1 MKRRTARVA
10 ASLLWAGI
18 AAAGYGQK
26 LDPVQWS
33 LSSDVQRAPAGSSVP
48 LHLKATLQPG
58 WHLYSLTTPKGGPI
72 QTTVGLVEHP
82 AIASVKFYQPPPVR
96 KFDPNFKID
105 TETFEKDVDFALAA
119 ALAKDAMPGVVE
131 ITAQVRYQACNDRQC
146 LPPRKKSASFTLN
159 VASGAAMP
167 AAMQVL
173 PGYSEVKTAEAF
185 LPANPGGSA
194 NSALPSAGAGSAN
207 AAAAPAPFVNDR
219 TTTTKEYVAIADA
232 GTGMFLLT
240 AFGLGL
246 ASIFT
251 PCVFPMIPITVSF
264 FLNQKGGPHHRG
276 LGQALVFSLG
286 IVVLFCALGLGVTA
300 AVGPFGVNQL
310 GANPWVNGFIALVFG
325 AAALSLLG
333 AFEITLPSGLLTK
346 LDSASRH
353 GGYFGT
359 LLMGLTF
366 ALTSFACIGPF
377 LGSLLVATVQAK
389 GLAPVAG
396 MIAFAV
402 GLASPFFFLAA
413 FPAFLKKLPRSG
425 GWLARVKVVMG
436 FILIAA
442 MIKYLSN
449 VDQVLQLG
457 WITRERF
464 LASWFVMFTLAGLY
478 LLGLLRLEGVDAS
491 EPLRIGR
498 LMVGSF
504 FLAMACSL
512 LPGMFGASLGQI
524 DAYVPAPSAS
534 LLNTFGNGGGR
545 NTADR
550 GQVWLKNQYRQ
561 ALDQARAENK
571 LVLVTFTGY
580 ACTNCHWMK
589 ANMFPRPQ
597 IAEAT
602 KSLVL
607 VELYTDGTDKESE
620 ENQKLQDDKFQTV
633 AIPYYAIM
641 DPEGNVVA
649 TFDKG
654 MTTDTQ
660 EFLTFLTTRPANSR
674 AASRPSGTAL

>member
-1 MKRRTARVA
+1 MKRLALTIALGWLATAA
-10 ASLLWAGI
+10 F
-18 AAAGYGQK
+18 GQR
-26 LDPVQWS
+26 LDPVPWT
-33 LSSDVQRAPAGSSVP
+33 LSPEVQRAPAGSTVP
-48 LHLKATLQPG
+48 LHLKATLQPN
-58 WHLYSLTTPKGGPI
+58 WHLYSLTTPEGGPI
-72 QTTVGLVEHP
+72 QTTAGLTRVP
-82 AIASVKFYQPPPVR
+82 AIASVGFFQPPPVR

-105 TETFEKDVDFALAA
+105 TETFEKDVDFPIVAE
-119 ALAKDAMPGVVE
+119 LAKDAPAGPAAVA
-131 ITAQVRYQACNDRQC
+131 AQVRYQACNERQC
-146 LPPRKKSASFTLN
+146 LPPRRKTATFTLN
-159 VASGAAMP
+159 VEAAAPVP
-167 AAMQVL
+167 AAYKV
-173 PGYSEVKTAEAF
+173 PASYAEVKAAEVLLAAD
-185 LPANPGGSA
+185 ANPSVSTSA
-194 NSALPSAGAGSAN
+194 APSSDPNTASAASAGAAASLSSAPLTSAPLT
-207 AAAAPAPFVNDR
+207 AAASSSM
-219 TTTTKEYVAIADA
+219 
-232 GTGMFLLT
+232 GMFLLT

-310 GANPWVNGFIALVFG
+310 GANPWVNGFIAIVFG

-333 AFEITLPSGLLTK
+333 AFEITLPSSLLTR

-377 LGSLLVATVQAK
+377 MGSLLVATVQAK
-389 GLAPVAG
+389 GLAPVFG

-402 GLASPFFFLAA
+402 GLASPFFLLAA
-413 FPAFLKKLPRSG
+413 FPSYLKKLPRSG

-436 FILIAA
+436 FVLVAA

-464 LASWFVMFTLAGLY
+464 LAAWFVMFTLAGLY
-478 LLGLLRLEGVDAS
+478 LLGLLRLEGFDAS
-491 EPLRIGR
+491 EPVRIGR
-498 LMVGSF
+498 LLVASF
-504 FLAMACSL
+504 FLAMAFSL
-512 LPGMFGASLGQI
+512 LPGMFGASLGEL
-524 DAYVPAPSAS
+524 DAYVPAPTAS
-534 LLNTFGNGGGR
+534 VVNIGGR
-545 NTADR
+545 NT
-550 GQVWLKNQYRQ
+550 GQSGQLWLKNQYRQ

-589 ANMFPRPQ
+589 ANMFPRPP

-620 ENQKLQDDKFQTV
+620 ENQKLQDDKFKTV
-633 AIPYYAIM
+633 AIPYYALM
-641 DPEGNVVA
+641 DPDGNVVA
-649 TFDKG
+649 TFEKG

-660 EFLTFLTTRPANSR
+660 EFLTFLTARPAGTR
-674 AASRPSGTAL
+674 AAL

>member
-1 MKRRTARVA
+1 MKRLALTFAFGWLATAA
-10 ASLLWAGI
+10 L
-18 AAAGYGQK
+18 GQR
-26 LDPVQWS
+26 LDPVQWT
-33 LSSDVQRAPAGSSVP
+33 LRSDVQQSPAGAAVP
-48 LHLKATLQPG
+48 LHLKAVLQPN
-58 WHLYSLTTPKGGPI
+58 WHLYSLTTPAGGPI
-72 QTTVGLVEHP
+72 QTTAGLVANA
-82 AIASVKFYQPPPVR
+82 AIAGAKFYQPPPVR
-96 KFDPNFKID
+96 KFDPNFKVD
-105 TETFEKDVDFALAA
+105 TETFEKDADFPVVAE
-119 ALAKDAMPGVVE
+119 LAKDARPGALE
-131 ITAQVRYQACNDRQC
+131 ITAQVRYQACNERQC
-146 LPPRKKSASFTLN
+146 LPPRRKSASFTLN
-159 VASGAAMP
+159 IASGAAMP
-167 AAMQVL
+167 AALQI
-173 PGYSEVKTAEAF
+173 PKGYAEVKSAEVLLA
-185 LPANPGGSA
+185 AGDSGSPNA
-194 NSALPSAGAGSAN
+194 ALPT
-207 AAAAPAPFVNDR
+207 AAAESSRAAASSVAAQATPATSASGNTAA
-219 TTTTKEYVAIADA
+219 TTEVPTGGA

-310 GANPWVNGFIALVFG
+310 GANPWVNGFIAVVFG

-333 AFEITLPSGLLTK
+333 AFELTLPSSLLTR

-377 LGSLLVATVQAK
+377 MGSLLVATVQTK
-389 GLAPVAG
+389 GLAPVLG

-402 GLASPFFFLAA
+402 GLASPFFLLAA
-413 FPAFLKKLPRSG
+413 FPSYLKKLPRSG

-436 FILIAA
+436 FVLVAA

-449 VDQVLQLG
+449 VDQVLMLG
-457 WITRERF
+457 WLTRERF
-464 LASWFVMFTLAGLY
+464 LAAWFVMFALAGLY
-478 LLGLLRLEGVDAS
+478 LLGLLRLEGVEAG

-498 LMVGSF
+498 LMVASF
-504 FLAMACSL
+504 FLAMAFSL
-512 LPGMFGASLGQI
+512 LPGMFGAPLGQL
-524 DAYVPAPSAS
+524 DAYVPAPIAGVINVS
-534 LLNTFGNGGGR
+534 GR
-545 NTADR
+545 KAEQA

-589 ANMFPRPQ
+589 ANMFPREP

-620 ENQKLQDDKFQTV
+620 ENQKLQDDKFKTV
-633 AIPYYAIM
+633 AIPYYALM
-641 DPEGNVVA
+641 DPDGSIVA

-654 MTTDTQ
+654 ITTDTQ
-660 EFLTFLTTRPANSR
+660 EFLAFLTARPGGTR
-674 AASRPSGTAL
+674 AAL

>member
-1 MKRRTARVA
+1 V
-10 ASLLWAGI
+10 
-18 AAAGYGQK
+18 
-26 LDPVQWS
+26 V
-33 LSSDVQRAPAGSSVP
+33 V
-48 LHLKATLQPG
+48 
-58 WHLYSLTTPKGGPI
+58 
-72 QTTVGLVEHP
+72 
-82 AIASVKFYQPPPVR
+82 SVKFYQPPPVL
-96 KFDPNFKID
+96 KFDPNFKIN
-105 TETFEKDVDFALAA
+105 TETFEKDSDFAVVAN
-119 ALAKDAMPGVVE
+119 LAKDAKAGPVE
-131 ITAQVRYQACNDRQC
+131 LTANVRYQACNERQC
-146 LPPRKKSASFTLN
+146 LPPRRKSASVT
-159 VASGAAMP
+159 VTIDP
-167 AAMQVL
+167 AAPTVAAFKI
-173 PGYSEVKTAEAF
+173 PSGYAEVKAAETLVA
-185 LPANPGGSA
+185 ANGGA
-194 NSALPSAGAGSAN
+194 PSAPASSET
-207 AAAAPAPFVNDR
+207 AASTPPAPIINDHP
-219 TTTTKEYVAIADA
+219 TTTTETLPIAS
-232 GTGMFLLT
+232 GGLGLFLLS

-264 FLNQKGGPHHRG
+264 FINQNGGTQHQGHRHG
-276 LGQALVFSLG
+276 ITQAFVFSLG

-325 AAALSLLG
+325 AFALSLLG
-333 AFEITLPSGLLTK
+333 AFEITLPSSMLTK

-377 LGSLLVATVQAK
+377 MGSLLVATVQSK
-389 GLAPVAG
+389 GLTPVLG
-396 MIAFAV
+396 MVAFAI
-402 GLASPFFFLAA
+402 GLAAPFFLLAA
-413 FPAFLKKLPRSG
+413 FPSYLKKLPKSG
-425 GWLARVKVVMG
+425 GWLMRVKVVMG
-436 FILIAA
+436 FVLIAA

-464 LASWFVMFTLAGLY
+464 LAVWFVMFSLAGLY
-478 LLGLLRLEGVDAS
+478 LLGLLRLEGIDAS
-491 EPLRIGR
+491 EPLHIGR
-498 LMVGSF
+498 LMVASL
-504 FLAMACSL
+504 FLAGACSL

-524 DAYVPAPSAS
+524 DAYVPAPSAA
-534 LLNTFGNGGGR
+534 LLNFSGHGTQSAENS
-545 NTADR
+545 
-550 GQVWLKNQYRQ
+550 QVWLKNQYQQ
-561 ALDQARAENK
+561 ARDQARAENK

-602 KSLVL
+602 KSLVM

-620 ENQKLQDDKFQTV
+620 ENQKLQDDKFKTV

-641 DPEGNVVA
+641 DPDGNVVA

-660 EFLTFLTTRPANSR
+660 EFLTFLTA
-674 AASRPSGTAL
+674 RPSGTRAAL

>member
-1 MKRRTARVA
+1 MKRLALTIALGCLATAA
-10 ASLLWAGI
+10 F
-18 AAAGYGQK
+18 GQR
-26 LDPVQWS
+26 LDPVQWT
-33 LSSDVQRAPAGSSVP
+33 LSSEIQRAPSGSAVP
-48 LHLKATLQPG
+48 LHLKATLQPN

-72 QTTVGLVEHP
+72 QTTAGLSAIP
-82 AIASVKFYQPPPVR
+82 AIAAAKFYQPQPVR

-105 TETFEKDVDFALAA
+105 TETFEKDVDFPIVAE
-119 ALAKDAMPGVVE
+119 LAKDAPAGPVE
-131 ITAQVRYQACNDRQC
+131 IAAQVRYQACNERQC
-146 LPPRKKSASFTLN
+146 LPPRRKTATFTLN
-159 VASGAAMP
+159 ID
-167 AAMQVL
+167 
-173 PGYSEVKTAEAF
+173 
-185 LPANPGGSA
+185 
-194 NSALPSAGAGSAN
+194 
-207 AAAAPAPFVNDR
+207 AAAPVPAAYKVPASYAEVKAAEVLLAADTKPFVSTSSPASNDAPAASSLAGAN
-219 TTTTKEYVAIADA
+219 VSNAVSPLAIAA
-232 GTGMFLLT
+232 GSGTGMFLLT

-310 GANPWVNGFIALVFG
+310 GANPWVNGFIAIVFG

-333 AFEITLPSGLLTK
+333 AFEITLPSSLLTK

-377 LGSLLVATVQAK
+377 MGSLLVATVQAK
-389 GLAPVAG
+389 GLAPVFG

-402 GLASPFFFLAA
+402 GLASPFFLLAA
-413 FPAFLKKLPRSG
+413 FPSYLKKLPRSG

-436 FILIAA
+436 FVLVAA

-464 LASWFVMFTLAGLY
+464 LAAWFVMFALAGLY
-478 LLGLLRLEGVDAS
+478 LLGLLRLEGFDAS
-491 EPLRIGR
+491 EPVRIGR
-498 LMVGSF
+498 LMVASF
-504 FLAMACSL
+504 FLAMALSL

-524 DAYVPAPSAS
+524 DAYVPAPSAA
-534 LLNTFGNGGGR
+534 LLNLGGHGTSSAE
-545 NTADR
+545 NS
-550 GQVWLKNQYRQ
+550 QVWLKNQYRQ
-561 ALDQARAENK
+561 ALDEARTENK

-589 ANMFPRPQ
+589 ANMFPRPP

-602 KSLVL
+602 RSLVL

-620 ENQKLQDDKFQTV
+620 ENQKLQDDKFKTV
-633 AIPYYAIM
+633 AIPYYALM
-641 DPEGNVVA
+641 DPDGNVVA
-649 TFDKG
+649 TFEKG

-660 EFLTFLTTRPANSR
+660 EFLMFLTARPAGTR
-674 AASRPSGTAL
+674 AAL

>member
-1 MKRRTARVA
+1 MKRTA
-10 ASLLWAGI
+10 LTI
-18 AAAGYGQK
+18 AFGWLALGLSPMTAFGQR
-26 LDPVQWS
+26 LDPVQWT
-33 LSSDVQRAPAGSSVP
+33 LTSDLQHAPAGSSVP
-48 LHLKATLQPG
+48 LHLKATLQPN

-72 QTTVGLVEHP
+72 QTTAGLTENP

-96 KFDPNFKID
+96 KFDPNFQID
-105 TETFEKDVDFALAA
+105 TETFEKDVDFPIVAV
-119 ALAKDAMPGVVE
+119 LAKGAQAGPVE
-131 ITAQVRYQACNDRQC
+131 LAAQVRYQACNERQC
-146 LPPRKKSASFTLN
+146 LPPRRKSAAFTLN
-159 VASGAAMP
+159 VDASASAPVGFK
-167 AAMQVL
+167 V
-173 PGYSEVKTAEAF
+173 PGGYAEVKTAEVLLAV
-185 LPANPGGSA
+185 
-194 NSALPSAGAGSAN
+194 NSAPAPGSSSVGANDSASVP
-207 AAAAPAPFVNDR
+207 AAPAASGAGPSPAGPPFG
-219 TTTTKEYVAIADA
+219 AGA

-333 AFEITLPSGLLTK
+333 AFELTLPSGLLTK

-377 LGSLLVATVQAK
+377 MGSLLVATVQSK
-389 GLAPVAG
+389 GLAPVLG

-402 GLASPFFFLAA
+402 GLASPFFLLAA
-413 FPAFLKKLPRSG
+413 FPSYLKKLPRSG

-436 FILIAA
+436 FVLVAA

-464 LASWFVMFTLAGLY
+464 LAAWFVMFTLAGLY
-478 LLGLLRLEGVDAS
+478 LLGLLRLEGVEAG

-534 LLNTFGNGGGR
+534 LLNFNGR
-545 NTADR
+545 NGAGG

-561 ALDQARAENK
+561 ALDQARSENK

-589 ANMFPRPQ
+589 ANMFPRPP

-620 ENQKLQDDKFQTV
+620 ENQKLQDDKFMTV
-633 AIPYYAIM
+633 AIPYYALM
-641 DPEGNVVA
+641 DPDGNVVA

-660 EFLTFLTTRPANSR
+660 EFLAFLSTRPAASR
-674 AASRPSGTAL
+674 AAL